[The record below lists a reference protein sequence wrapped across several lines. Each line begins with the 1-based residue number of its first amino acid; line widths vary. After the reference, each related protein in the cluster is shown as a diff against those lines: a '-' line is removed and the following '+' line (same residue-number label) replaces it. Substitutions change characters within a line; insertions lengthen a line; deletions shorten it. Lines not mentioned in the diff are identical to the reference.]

1 MKTPTNSSE
10 LLQVI
15 NNELESFRSFDFDI
29 TNRLMEKYEPLPRP
43 DSSEARL
50 YIYNYRQ

>member
-1 MKTPTNSSE
+1 MKTATTSSE

-43 DSSEARL
+43 DS
-50 YIYNYRQ
+50 

>member
-1 MKTPTNSSE
+1 MKNPITSSD

-29 TNRLMEKYEPLPRP
+29 TNRLMEKYEPQPRP

-50 YIYNYRQ
+50 YIYKHR